1 MYAFVGSGKRFLRGA
16 SARALM
22 SALNPKIVMMAVC
35 APLAIAAIAPS
46 AAMADTFL
54 DVNAGLT
61 GWTTKGTTTVQ
72 STTATSNYG
81 GVPFTLTPA
90 VGEQMVK
97 ITADGSSVNIGAVDA
112 LLGLSNGTAAAA
124 ISSGST
130 NFGLITKSFN
140 LQAGTYTFG
149 WAYAAGDYLPFSD
162 GVFFSVGGQG
172 VSQFNI
178 LARNGASSIVPGAA
192 GYPVGTIILQSYGN
206 TPWISASFNVST
218 AGSYQL
224 GFGGFNALDTGLSP
238 VLFVSSVIG
247 TFTGTPVGSSGGTPT
262 PPASNDID
270 TAASGGYNASQL
282 GGTLNAVFA
291 GGTLFFTTGGQTFAQ
306 SFVLGN
312 SSTNTINLSGL
323 STTFSGNFT
332 DQSNNGSL
340 IFTNTGTGG
349 VIILSGANT
358 YTGATTI
365 GNGAEINLTGSIS
378 NTSSVQIQNGGYLV
392 IGNGGTLTA
401 GGVTNAAGGRLF
413 IAQGA
418 TLTDDMDNAGET
430 ENAGTSNAVV
440 NTNSGTIIN
449 AATGTWNGEVR
460 SNAGMLTNA
469 GTWNGD
475 IATSGTFAN
484 TGTLNGDLTNVGA
497 AQISGTIS
505 GTVDNTGDL
514 TVDGTTTTG
523 QVSNN
528 GTLTIANGGD
538 LTANGLSN
546 QLGGI
551 LTIAQGATLS
561 DDMDNTGD
569 VANSGTS
576 NAIVNTNTGTIVNTA
591 AGVWTGDVVSNAG
604 TLTNAGIWNGDVA
617 NSGAFA
623 NTGTLSGNLSNT
635 GSVALSGTVDGTV
648 TNAATLAIAGTA
660 SATTI
665 STSGTFANTGAFSGT
680 LTVTGGT
687 AANSGTITGP
697 VFVSGGTFASTGTIT
712 GALTNAAAVEA
723 RGTINGAVSNSGT
736 FALAGTLTGNG
747 QAFANTGALTV
758 GGNLFNGVGAVSNSA
773 AGTISVGTL
782 TDAGALSAA
791 SLSNAGAVHMAN
803 GRTGDGVH
811 VTGVYTGTADSVLS
825 FDVNLMTGQADHLTA
840 GTLSGTSIVRINNV
854 ASGKTYLAA
863 PIVLVSSAGGTGT
876 LTADSDAGTTAALAS
891 QSLIS
896 YGFRNITGT
905 SDWGIVS
912 TLNTPAL
919 TSLTASLT
927 SYVTAQNLNLADL
940 PDEVFVRDGDYG
952 VNQFLGH
959 SWARTFTGDL
969 SLTQDFTISDAYSMG
984 AATEALSSQTGT
996 QFGFDAGVY
1005 NIHGTGASLRVG
1017 LMAGSTDAKVSDETL
1032 AGAHIDIDAPNYGY
1046 YAALTHNGLRLSVQ
1060 NRSEILKTDVTNP
1073 VLGLVGSP
1081 LKARSNTFSVALSKR
1096 FDVASVFVEP
1106 VIGAMT
1112 TRVDADTLDIPG
1124 NQGSVKIALLKSRLI
1139 RAGARVGTT
1148 LTTRNVVWTPYGE
1161 LNAWQ
1166 EGAGRSQTAYLPEQ
1180 PSAPVWLAGSRAGT
1194 FGQAL
1199 AGVTAQSR
1207 SNANLSGYVTADVRR
1222 GDALEGWT
1230 VRAGVKYRMK

>member
-1 MYAFVGSGKRFLRGA
+1 MYAFVGASKRFLRGA
-16 SARALM
+16 SVRALM
-22 SALNPKIVMMAVC
+22 SGLNPGMAIAALG
-35 APLAIAAIAPS
+35 APLAIMAMMPS

-97 ITADGSSVNIGAVDA
+97 ITPDGSSVNVGAVDA

-192 GYPVGTIILQSYGN
+192 GYPVGTVILQSYGN

-218 AGSYQL
+218 AGNYQL

-291 GGTLFFTTGGQTFAQ
+291 GGTLYFTTGGQVFSQ
-306 SFVLGN
+306 NFVLGN
-312 SSTNTINLSGL
+312 SATNTINLSGL

-332 DQSNNGSL
+332 DQSSNGSL

-349 VIILSGANT
+349 VVILSGINT

-365 GNGAEINLTGSIS
+365 SNGAEINLTGSIS
-378 NTSSVQIQNGGYLV
+378 NTSSVLIQNGGYLV

-401 GGVTNAAGGRLF
+401 GGVTNAFGGRLF

-430 ENAGTSNAVV
+430 ENAGTSNAIV
-440 NTNSGTIIN
+440 NTNTGAILN
-449 AATGTWNGEVR
+449 GATGTWNGEVR
-460 SNAGMLTNA
+460 SNSGTLTNA

-484 TGTLNGDLTNVGA
+484 TGTLNGDLSNTGA
-497 AQISGTIS
+497 AQVSGAINGAVS
-505 GTVDNTGDL
+505 NSGDL
-514 TVDGTTTTG
+514 TVNGTTTTG
-523 QVSNN
+523 QVSNS
-528 GTLTIANGGD
+528 GTLTIADGGD
-538 LTANGLSN
+538 LTADGVSN
-546 QLGGI
+546 LLGGT
-551 LTIAQGATLS
+551 LTIAQGATLN
-561 DDMDNTGD
+561 DDLDNAGTVGN
-569 VANSGTS
+569 AGTS
-576 NAIVNTNTGTIVNTA
+576 NAIVNTNTGTIVNA
-591 AGVWTGDVVSNAG
+591 ATGVWTGAVVSNAG
-604 TLTNAGIWNGDVA
+604 TLSNAGTWNGNVA
-617 NSGAFA
+617 TAGTFA
-623 NTGTLSGNLSNT
+623 NTGTLNGNLSNA
-635 GSVALSGTVDGTV
+635 GSAQLSGTVNGTV
-648 TNAATLAIAGTA
+648 SNTATLAISGTA
-660 SATTI
+660 SATSV
-665 STSGTFANTGAFSGT
+665 STSGTFVNANAFTGA

-687 AANSGTITGP
+687 AANSGTVTGP
-697 VFVSGGTFASTGTIT
+697 VSVTGGTLATTGTVA
-712 GALTNAAAVEA
+712 GALNNAAAVQA
-723 RGTINGAVSNSGT
+723 RGAINGAVTNSGT
-736 FALAGTLTGNG
+736 FALTGTLTGNG
-747 QAFANTGALTV
+747 SAFTNTGTLTV
-758 GGNLFNGVGAVSNSA
+758 GGNLFNGMGAVSNSA

-791 SLSNAGAVHMAN
+791 SLNNAGAVHMAN

-811 VTGVYTGTADSVLS
+811 VTGAYTGTANSVLS

-840 GTLSGTSIVRINNV
+840 GTLSGTSVVRINNV

-863 PIVLVSSAGGTGT
+863 PIVLVSSTGGAGT
-876 LTADSDAGTTAALAS
+876 LTTDTDAGTTAALAS

-896 YGFRNITGT
+896 YGFRNIAGT

-940 PDEVFVRDGDYG
+940 PDDVFARDGDYG

-959 SWARTFTGDL
+959 SWARTFAGDL
-969 SLTQDFTISDAYSMG
+969 SLTQDFTISDAYSAG

-1005 NIHGTGASLRVG
+1005 NIHGTGVSLRVG

-1032 AGAHIDIDAPNYGY
+1032 SGAHIDIDAPNYGY

-1060 NRSEILKTDVTNP
+1060 NRSEVMKTDVTNP

-1081 LKARSNTFSVALSKR
+1081 LKARSETFSVALSKR

-1112 TRVDADTLDIPG
+1112 TRVDADALDIPG
-1124 NQGSVKIALLKSRLI
+1124 DQGSVKIALLKSRLI

-1148 LTTRNVVWTPYGE
+1148 ITTRSVVWTPYGE

-1166 EGAGRSQTAYLPEQ
+1166 EGADRTQTAYLPEQ
-1180 PSAPVWLAGSRAGT
+1180 PATPVWLAGSRAGT

-1222 GDALEGWT
+1222 GDTLEGWT